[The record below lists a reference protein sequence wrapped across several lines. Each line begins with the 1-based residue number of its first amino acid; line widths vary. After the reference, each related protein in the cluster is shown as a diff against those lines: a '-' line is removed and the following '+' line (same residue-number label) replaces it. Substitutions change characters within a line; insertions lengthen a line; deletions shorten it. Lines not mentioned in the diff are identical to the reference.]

1 MSIIFRTLGILSMM
15 LILSCSKKLQPEEVK
30 LVLQQMQ
37 LKQDTLNIRKSNYSI
52 KSIQKDLGDSIE
64 NSDILKSGFS
74 GLIIYDLD
82 ADSLIYNYNEDKY
95 FVAASNTKLF
105 TMYTCIRVL
114 KDSIPALKYSE
125 SDTSFVF
132 WGTADPTFLHPY
144 FADTTTLQFINK
156 RSKNKKLI
164 FAEYDQLSP
173 YGKGWMW
180 DDYND
185 YYQVEMSSFPAYGN
199 IFLVKK
205 DTSGLYT
212 EPKKML
218 IHSKRDT
225 IIKTVKRDQHHN
237 IFNIPNDLEHY
248 EAFYQEIPYRNATS
262 ENIKLLEDTLKK
274 PIISIRL
281 PYDSTIQTLYVWPA
295 DTVIRRMMQI
305 SDNMLADHLLLSA
318 GHLMLD
324 TLSISQTIQWAN
336 QNLFSD
342 MPQKLIWVD
351 GSGLS
356 RYNRFT
362 PSSILHLLKKMDK
375 EIPETQLLS
384 LMAIG
389 GGDGTL
395 NNLYLANEQ
404 YLFGKT
410 GSMTGVYN
418 LSGYLITEKGK
429 KLAFSFMNNNF
440 NARVSSVAKEVERI
454 LNQVRSKY

>member
-1 MSIIFRTLGILSMM
+1 M
-15 LILSCSKKLQPEEVK
+15 LRRFFPKVEE
-30 LVLQQMQ
+30 
-37 LKQDTLNIRKSNYSI
+37 I
-52 KSIQKDLGDSIE
+52 SIQEQITIEIE
-64 NSDILKSGFS
+64 NSNVLKSGFS
-74 GLIIYDLD
+74 GLSIYDLD
-82 ADSLIYNYNEDKY
+82 ADSLLYNFNEDKY
-95 FVAASNTKLF
+95 FVAASNVKLF
-105 TMYTCIRVL
+105 TMYTSIKVL
-114 KDSIPALKYSE
+114 KDSIPGLKYIETDS
-125 SDTSFVF
+125 SFIF

-144 FADTTTLQFINK
+144 FADTTTLQFIKNK
-156 RSKNKKLI
+156 SKNKSLI
-164 FAEYDQLSP
+164 FAENDQLAP

-180 DDYND
+180 DDFNA

-199 IFLVKK
+199 ILLVNK
-205 DTSGLYT
+205 DSFGIYA
-212 EPKKML
+212 EPKRMFSQ
-218 IHSKRDT
+218 SKRDST
-225 IIKTVKRDQHHN
+225 IQIIKREQLENT
-237 IFNIPNDLEHY
+237 FNVPTDLENF
-248 EAFYQEIPYRNATS
+248 EEFYQEIPYRNATF
-262 ENIKLLEDTLKK
+262 ENIKLLADTLQK
-274 PIISIRL
+274 PIRTIKL
-281 PYDSTIQTLYVWPA
+281 PYDSTIQTLYTWPA

-324 TLSISQTIQWAN
+324 TLSMEQTIEWAK
-336 QNLFSD
+336 QNLFKD
-342 MPQKLIWVD
+342 MPQKLLWVD

-375 EIPETQLLS
+375 EIPEPKLLS

-395 NNLYLANEQ
+395 NNLYVAKEQ

-429 KLAFSFMNNNF
+429 KMAFSFMNNNF

-454 LNQVRSKY
+454 LKILREQY